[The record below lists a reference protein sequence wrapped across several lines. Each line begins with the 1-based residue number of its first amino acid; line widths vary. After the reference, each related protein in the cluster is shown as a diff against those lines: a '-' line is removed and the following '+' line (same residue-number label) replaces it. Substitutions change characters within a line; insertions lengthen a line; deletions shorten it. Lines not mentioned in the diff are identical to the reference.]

1 MKRKIF
7 AAIVAAVFA
16 LQLLSAMT
24 VSAAGS
30 ATLTGPSTVRAGDTI
45 TLTFNVNGGNTE
57 GLSGTLSYDSGQLTL
72 SGTKQSIASPWA
84 VEFSGNNM
92 VAYDNDLTKPIKSNT
107 KVFTVTFKVK
117 SGLAEGTS
125 IKVSFND
132 VRLSD
137 GTNETNAGTISYSAS
152 IAAPLSG
159 NCDLKSLMV
168 SNATI
173 SPSFSAGT
181 TDYTADVPYE
191 VSKLNVNAVASRAE
205 EFIADNRE
213 KYDYVIARAVAPLNI
228 LLELA
233 VPYLKVGGYFVALKG
248 SNAEQELETAKN
260 AIKKLDVEVK
270 SVNFD
275 VLPVSNEKRTIIIFS
290 KKKITNKR
298 YPRKYSEIKNN
309 SL

>member
-1 MKRKIF
+1 MTKE
-7 AAIVAAVFA
+7 A
-16 LQLLSAMT
+16 LFNLINNITTIDNEKLSILE
-24 VSAAGS
+24 S
-30 ATLTGPSTVRAGDTI
+30 LIDI
-45 TLTFNVNGGNTE
+45 TLEANEKFNLTAIKDKDSFRE
-57 GLSGTLSYDSGQLTL
+57 LMIYDSLLPLKYIKPNKEEFILDIGTGAGFPGLPLAVCNEGKYTL
-72 SGTKQSIASPWA
+72 IDSTNKKIRHICAII
-84 VEFSGNNM
+84 
-92 VAYDNDLTKPIKSNT
+92 DK
-107 KVFTVTFKVK
+107 
-117 SGLAEGTS
+117 
-125 IKVSFND
+125 FN
-132 VRLSD
+132 
-137 GTNETNAGTISYSAS
+137 
-152 IAAPLSG
+152 
-159 NCDLKSLMV
+159 LK
-168 SNATI
+168 
-173 SPSFSAGT
+173 
-181 TDYTADVPYE
+181 
-191 VSKLNVNAVASRAE
+191 NVNAVASRAE